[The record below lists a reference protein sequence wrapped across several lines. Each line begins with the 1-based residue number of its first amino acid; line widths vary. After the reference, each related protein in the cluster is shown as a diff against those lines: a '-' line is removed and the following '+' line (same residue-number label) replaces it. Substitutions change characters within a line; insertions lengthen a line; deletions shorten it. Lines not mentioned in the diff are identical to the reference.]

1 MEGVPRP
8 PGWAGNLSGISASE
22 DWGFP
27 APHLP
32 IEQLSREQW
41 PLLAALCF
49 AILVLALA
57 TALATILNRRLRQA
71 KQFAEA
77 TLEDLRHSENQFRLV
92 WEQSN
97 DGMRL
102 TNAEGT
108 CIKVNTAFC
117 ELAGMPRGELEGRPF
132 TAIYPPEDRERRL
145 QAYLHRLATGSLVAR
160 MERPI
165 TLWDGRRLWLDV
177 SNSRI
182 DTAEG
187 PLVLSVFR
195 DITTR
200 KRAEEELEQA
210 KQRAEAANLA
220 KSEFLANMSHEIRT
234 PMNGVLGMTDLLL
247 GTPLNPEQREYLEMA
262 RSSAN
267 SLLRLLN
274 DVLDFSK
281 IEAGRLEFCYE
292 PLSVRE
298 CIEDVLRMVALEAKN
313 KGLRVEHQVGEEVP
327 LLLMG
332 DPMRLRQV
340 ILNLVGN
347 AVKFTHQGSV
357 EVRAAA
363 ENAADG
369 EVVLRVEVSDT
380 GIGIPPERQAAVF
393 EPFLQADGSTS
404 RCYGGTGLG
413 LAISQRLVSMMGGTL
428 SLRSAP
434 GEGSTFSFT
443 AHLRRAPAEIPAAAG
458 DLDQFRGFLPAS
470 DPPLRFLLAEDN
482 PVNQKLVQV
491 LLSRAGHEVVVAQN
505 GEEAVELY
513 SRSTFDLILMDV
525 QMPKMDGLQ
534 ATAAIRLTERTQGR
548 HTPILAL
555 TAHAMS
561 GDSARCLEAGMD
573 GYVSKPVSA
582 EALARAI
589 RETVRV

>member
-1 MEGVPRP
+1 MPGPPAWTWRLDATSVASRSGTPGVR
-8 PGWAGNLSGISASE
+8 
-22 DWGFP
+22 
-27 APHLP
+27 LP
-32 IEQLSREQW
+32 FEQLTREQW
-41 PLLAALCF
+41 PLLASLSF
-49 AILVLALA
+49 AVLVLALA
-57 TALATILNRRLRQA
+57 TVLATILNRRLRQS
-71 KQFAEA
+71 KQLAESA
-77 TLEDLRHSENQFRLV
+77 LEDLRHSETQFRLV

-102 TNAEGT
+102 TNAEGV
-108 CIKVNTAFC
+108 CVKVNRAFC
-117 ELAGMPRGELEGRPF
+117 ELVGMPREELEGRPF
-132 TAIYPPEDRERRL
+132 TIIYPPEHRDRRL
-145 QAYLHRLATGSLVAR
+145 EAYLRRLATDSLVAR

-165 TLWDGRRLWLDV
+165 TLWDGRSLWLDV

-182 DTAEG
+182 ETAEG
-187 PLVLSVFR
+187 PLVLSLFR
-195 DITTR
+195 DITAR
-200 KRAEEELEQA
+200 KQAEEELEQA
-210 KQRAEAANLA
+210 KQRAEAASLA

-247 GTPLNPEQREYLEMA
+247 GTPLNAEQREYLELA
-262 RSSAN
+262 RSSAH

-298 CIEDVLRMVALEAKN
+298 CIEDALRMVALEARN
-313 KGLRVEHQVGEEVP
+313 KGLRLEHHVDDKVP
-327 LLLMG
+327 LLLVG
-332 DPMRLRQV
+332 DPVRLRQV

-347 AVKFTHQGSV
+347 AVKFTHHGSV
-357 EVRAAA
+357 EVRATA
-363 ENAADG
+363 EDGANG
-369 EVVLRVEVSDT
+369 EVVLRVDVTDT
-380 GIGIPPERQAAVF
+380 GIGIPPDRQAAVF
-393 EPFLQADGSTS
+393 EAFHQADGSTS

-428 SLRSAP
+428 SLRSKP
-434 GEGSTFSFT
+434 GEGSTFTFT
-443 AHLRRAPAEIPAAAG
+443 AHLRRVSEPIPAAAG
-458 DLDQFRGFLPAS
+458 DVERFRGFLPAS

-491 LLSRAGHEVVVAQN
+491 LLSRAGHEVVVAHN
-505 GEEAVELY
+505 GEEAVDLH
-513 SRSTFDLILMDV
+513 SRFTFDLILMDV
-525 QMPKMDGLQ
+525 QMPRMDGLQ
-534 ATAAIRLTERTQGR
+534 ATAAIRRRESEIGR

-561 GDSARCLEAGMD
+561 GDAARCLDAGMD

-589 RETVRV
+589 RETLRV